1 MSIKMRGVVVFLAAL
16 VCFALLFS
24 CFFMAYEVGHVCCHD
39 RCAICCLVS
48 AYQNLLKSL
57 TTVLIILS
65 IVMGA
70 VCAVWFIV
78 SDTLVFFLCPTPVS
92 NKVKLSN

>member
-1 MSIKMRGVVVFLAAL
+1 MSAKMRGILVLMAAL

-24 CFFMAYEVGHVCCHD
+24 CFFMAYEAGHVCCQE

-48 AYQNLLKSL
+48 AYQNLQRTLSVLLIVLSL
-57 TTVLIILS
+57 
-65 IVMGA
+65 VMGA
-70 VCAVWFIV
+70 DCVLWFLR
-78 SDTLVFFLCPTPVS
+78 SDAKLLFVCPTPVA

>member
-1 MSIKMRGVVVFLAAL
+1 MSTRLRGIMILMAML

-24 CFFMAYEVGHVCCHD
+24 CFFTAYESGHNCCQE

-48 AYQNLLKSL
+48 FYQSLLK
-57 TTVLIILS
+57 TVCTVLIVLGV
-65 IVMGA
+65 VMAAFCVLWSLGEEMP
-70 VCAVWFIV
+70 VLRICP
-78 SDTLVFFLCPTPVS
+78 TLVV

>member
-1 MSIKMRGVVVFLAAL
+1 MSTKMRGILVLMAAL

-24 CFFMAYEVGHVCCHD
+24 CFFMAYEAGHICCND

-57 TTVLIILS
+57 ATVLLVLA

-70 VCAVWFIV
+70 VCAVWFLGADAQV
-78 SDTLVFFLCPTPVS
+78 LFVCPTPVA

>member
-1 MSIKMRGVVVFLAAL
+1 MAAKMRGIFVLMAAL

-24 CFFMAYEVGHVCCHD
+24 CFFMAHEVGHVCCQE

-57 TTVLIILS
+57 FTLLIVLS
-65 IVMGA
+65 ILMGA
-70 VCAVWFIV
+70 VCAVWFLRSEAKV
-78 SDTLVFFLCPTPVS
+78 FPVCPTLVA

>member
-1 MSIKMRGVVVFLAAL
+1 MSTKMRGIVVFLAAL

-24 CFFMAYEVGHVCCHD
+24 CFFMAYEVGHICCQE

-48 AYQNLLKSL
+48 AYQNLQKSL
-57 TTVLIILS
+57 SMLLIVLA

-70 VCAVWFIV
+70 VCAVWFHGTDAQV
-78 SDTLVFFLCPTPVS
+78 TFVCPTPVA

>member
-1 MSIKMRGVVVFLAAL
+1 MSVKLRGIVILMAAL

-24 CFFMAYEVGHVCCHD
+24 CFFTAYESGHNCCQE

-48 AYQNLLKSL
+48 FYRSL
-57 TTVLIILS
+57 IKTVCTVLIVLGV
-65 IVMGA
+65 VMA
-70 VCAVWFIV
+70 VFCSLWFLGEEIPV
-78 SDTLVFFLCPTPVS
+78 LRICPTLVV